1 VETSRVAID
10 TALAAYDRDP
20 AGCSLE
26 VSMAKSHTNAAATK
40 VTGDAVTLH
49 GGIGYTWEHDCH
61 LMLKRAKLNEALD
74 GSTRFHLRRTAD
86 LVLSA

>member
-1 VETSRVAID
+1 VA
-10 TALAAYDRDP
+10 
-20 AGCSLE
+20 
-26 VSMAKSHTNAAATK
+26 
-40 VTGDAVTLH
+40 GDAVTLH

-74 GSTRFHLRRTAD
+74 GGTRFHLRRTAD